1 MQPEAADVG
10 PWIGTLMFIVGLAMT
25 IALAK
30 FVVWRDRRIKEKE
43 ANSKG

>member
-1 MQPEAADVG
+1 MQPQTVDVPTWLG
-10 PWIGTLMFIVGLAMT
+10 ILMFIVGLAMT

-30 FVVWRDRRIKEKE
+30 FVVWRDRRRKEQE

>member
-1 MQPEAADVG
+1 MQPQTVDIG
-10 PWIGTLMFIVGLAMT
+10 PWIGTLSLLVGLAMT

-30 FVVWRDRRIKEKE
+30 FVVWRDRRRKEQE

>member
-1 MQPEAADVG
+1 MQPQAADVG

-30 FVVWRDRRIKEKE
+30 FVVWRDRRREEKE

>member
-1 MQPEAADVG
+1 MQPQKADVG

-30 FVVWRDRRIKEKE
+30 FVVWRDRRTEEKE

>member
-1 MQPEAADVG
+1 MQPQTVDIG
-10 PWIGTLMFIVGLAMT
+10 PWIGTLSLIVGLAMT

-30 FVVWRDRRIKEKE
+30 FVVWRDRKRKEQE

>member
-1 MQPEAADVG
+1 MG
-10 PWIGTLMFIVGLAMT
+10 ILMFIAGLAMT

-30 FVVWRDRRIKEKE
+30 FVVWRDRRRKEKE

>member
-1 MQPEAADVG
+1 MQPQTADVG

-30 FVVWRDRRIKEKE
+30 FVVWRDQRRGEKE